1 MSRFTKRHASALP
14 GVPTVGRA
22 FAGGPT
28 QAHPGGNTVAAK
40 TRRTSGR
47 GFVPVAS
54 LRRRDIPIWQGFAL
68 ALAEAFSWRRLLA
81 EPRVSR

>member
-47 GFVPVAS
+47 VACLS
-54 LRRRDIPIWQGFAL
+54 RALGEEISQFGKDLRWLLPRRSVGGDCSRNL
-68 ALAEAFSWRRLLA
+68 A
-81 EPRVSR
+81 